1 MIDDDSLLE
10 IETAGTVF
18 RRVRVGKQMQASD
31 ARERKAATEYMRRL
45 DQDFVMGSMQP
56 WLTALSN
63 AQHTA
68 SDQEV
73 VGVLLLNG

>member
-1 MIDDDSLLE
+1 
-10 IETAGTVF
+10 
-18 RRVRVGKQMQASD
+18 MQASD

-73 VGVLLLNG
+73 GAYFWIDDLV